1 MCTALLPPCGNPIAV
16 NKYININNLLFDLRP
31 LGLMTKPTF
40 PENKYFVLETS
51 AERNYLS
58 QIFCLNTAV
67 ALKLQATD
75 YKVTLH
81 FIIQG
86 NQKVS
91 VNLTITVQTSGPQ
104 RRYDHPVQH

>member
-1 MCTALLPPCGNPIAV
+1 
-16 NKYININNLLFDLRP
+16 
-31 LGLMTKPTF
+31 MTTPTF
-40 PENKYFVLETS
+40 TEIKHFVLETS

-75 YKVTLH
+75 YKVSLH
-81 FIIQG
+81 FITQG
-86 NQKVS
+86 DQKVS
-91 VNLTITVQTSGPQ
+91 VNLTITVQSSGPQ